1 MPSAVRTN
9 DTGYLAVRYEKL
21 IGLLIE
27 GMKEQQTQINEL
39 KTKLDGLTK

>member
-27 GMKEQQTQINEL
+27 GMKEQQTQIDEL

>member
-1 MPSAVRTN
+1 MPTAVRTN

-27 GMKEQQTQINEL
+27 GMKEQQTQIDEL